1 MTKKQCTILLSA
13 LLVPAAMLAQEACG
27 GKECASF
34 APKKGQWEV
43 SLMLGKS
50 NTFYNENTTYL
61 LPEFGLAHGAIG
73 LPNGGEP
80 GKEGAI
86 GSGFLNKYLKIDG
99 FNGNSLVNIVG
110 VQGKY
115 FWQDCWSVS
124 FSGGMNIGVT
134 PKKDY
139 IEANVLDQNLQTGE
153 ITNQLPASKYVNATA
168 TNNFF
173 VNAGIERYF
182 KTKNKRIF
190 PYVGAS
196 VGYQMA
202 RVETRE
208 PYTGLMVDIDNNMTT
223 MPNPGFNEDS
233 DHGTLVEQQVYIPA
247 GKIGQMFAIKGAAV
261 AGVEYNLMPG
271 MFLALEFQ
279 PLSYRYD
286 VIQIAPQGF
295 GHYNLCHHN
304 IKIFDMPTVRIGY
317 RF

>member
-1 MTKKQCTILLSA
+1 M
-13 LLVPAAMLAQEACG
+13 
-27 GKECASF
+27 ECASF

-61 LPEFGLAHGAIG
+61 LPEFGLAQGAIG

-80 GKEGAI
+80 GKEDALY
-86 GSGFLNKYLKIDG
+86 SGFLNEYLKIDG

-139 IEANVLDQNLQTGE
+139 IEAQVLDQNLETGA
-153 ITNQLPASKYVNATA
+153 ITNQLPASKYINATA

-190 PYVGAS
+190 PYVGAA

-202 RVETRE
+202 RVEMRE
-208 PYTGLMVDIDNNMTT
+208 PYTGLMVNIDDMTT
-223 MPNPGFNEDS
+223 MPNPAFGVDYE
-233 DHGTLVEQQVYIPA
+233 GTLVEQQVYIPA
-247 GKIGQMFAIKGAAV
+247 GKIGQMFALKGAAV
-261 AGVEYNLMPG
+261 AGVEYSLMPG

-286 VIQIAPQGF
+286 VIQIAPQSF

>member
-13 LLVPAAMLAQEACG
+13 LLVPAAMMAQEACG

-34 APKKGQWEV
+34 APQKGQWEV

-50 NTFYNENTTYL
+50 HAFYNENTSYL
-61 LPEFGLAHGAIG
+61 LPEFGLASGSIG

-80 GKEGAI
+80 GVSGSVA
-86 GSGFLNKYLKIDG
+86 SGFLNRYLNIDG

-153 ITNQLPASKYVNATA
+153 VTNQLPASKYINATA

-182 KTKNKRIF
+182 RTKNKRIS

-208 PYTGLMVDIDNNMTT
+208 PYTGLMVDIDNMTT
-223 MPNPGFNEDS
+223 MPNPGFNEEGQ
-233 DHGTLVEQQVYIPA
+233 HGTLVEQQVYIPA

-261 AGVEYNLMPG
+261 AGVEYSLMPG

-295 GHYNLCHHN
+295 SHYNLCHHN

>member
-27 GKECASF
+27 GTECASF

-61 LPEFGLAHGAIG
+61 LPEFGLAHGALG

-80 GKEGAI
+80 GVSGSI
-86 GSGFLNKYLKIDG
+86 GSGFLNEYLNIDG
-99 FNGNSLVNIVG
+99 FNGNSLVNILG

-139 IEANVLDQNLQTGE
+139 IEAEVLDKNLETGQ
-153 ITNQLPASKYVNATA
+153 ITNQLPASKYINATA

-182 KTKNKRIF
+182 RTKNKRIS

-208 PYTGLMVDIDNNMTT
+208 PYTGLMVDIDNMTT
-223 MPNPGFNEDS
+223 MPNPAFGDDS
-233 DHGTLVEQQVYIPA
+233 YEGTLVEQQVYIPA

-261 AGVEYNLMPG
+261 AGVEYSLMPG

-286 VIQIAPQGF
+286 VIQIAPQSF